1 MFSEMALVHVM
12 QKQNRSGGGLDLR
25 AVRLFDRVVRDPQSS
40 RLGKLFAKRPKP
52 LRLLSDVADER
63 RFSNRRHAGIRVIAV
78 DAIHG
83 TLNRGA
89 DFDYDFRP
97 LQQSDYGRWSKIAT
111 AMMNGIDLPP
121 IEVVQVGDDYFVKD
135 GHHRISVA
143 RALGFRFLDAIVE
156 IWDEA

>member
-1 MFSEMALVHVM
+1 MLAEMALVEVLH
-12 QKQNRSGGGLDLR
+12 KQERSGGGLDLR
-25 AVRLFDRVVRDPQSS
+25 ATRLFDRIVRDP
-40 RLGKLFAKRPKP
+40 RRAGLAGLFGRQIKP
-52 LRLLSDVADER
+52 LRRLSDVTDER
-63 RFSNRRHAGIRVIAV
+63 RFSNRRHAGMRVIAV

-143 RALGFRFLDAIVE
+143 RALGFRFLDAVVE
-156 IWDEA
+156 IWDVA